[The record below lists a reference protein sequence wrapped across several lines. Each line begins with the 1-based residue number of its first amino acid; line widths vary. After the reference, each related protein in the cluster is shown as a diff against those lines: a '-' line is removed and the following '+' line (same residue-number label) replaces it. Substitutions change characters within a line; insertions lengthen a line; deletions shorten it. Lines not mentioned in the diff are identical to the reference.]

1 MARRERLAPIE
12 GSAVESSWARRG
24 AWRVRSGGIRPAGQ
38 VRIEHQMKMHEYQAK
53 DILARYGIPVQP
65 GQIATTPEQAEQIAR
80 ELGVP
85 VVIKAQVY
93 VGGRGKAGGIQ
104 FGDTPEQ
111 AREAARRVLGM
122 DIKGLTVEKVLVVP
136 RIAIKEE
143 YYAGIVLDRASKA
156 PVVMVSAAGGVD
168 IEEVAATTPERIIK
182 QPIDMRWGLPAF
194 MARDLLAQAGVPH
207 VVVARGGAILAALAR
222 AFMESDAS
230 LAEINPLALTEDGQ
244 VLAADAKILIDDNA
258 LVRQPEYAA
267 WAEPEEANPLEY
279 EAKAAGLT
287 YVKLDGD
294 VGVIG
299 NGAGLVMTTLD
310 MVARA
315 GGKPAN
321 FLDIGGGARADV
333 MKKALLFVARDP
345 QVKGIL
351 VNIFGG
357 ITRGEEVARGII
369 MAQAELPQGM
379 PIVARLSGTGAEE
392 GRALLADA
400 GLTWG
405 ADMRD
410 AAQKIVAALAARG
423 K

>member
-1 MARRERLAPIE
+1 
-12 GSAVESSWARRG
+12 
-24 AWRVRSGGIRPAGQ
+24 
-38 VRIEHQMKMHEYQAK
+38 MKIHEYQAK
-53 DILARYGIPVQP
+53 DILRRYGIPVQP
-65 GQIATTPEQAEQIAR
+65 GKVASTPEEAEAIAR
-80 ELGVP
+80 EFGEP

-104 FGDTPEQ
+104 FGDTPEL
-111 AREAARRVLGM
+111 ARAAAQKVLGM
-122 DIKGLTVEKVLVVP
+122 DIKGLTVEKVLVTP
-136 RIAIKEE
+136 KIEIAEE
-143 YYAGIVLDRASKA
+143 YYLGVALDRASQA
-156 PVVMVSAAGGVD
+156 PVAIVSAAGGVD
-168 IEEVAATTPERIIK
+168 IEQVAEEAPEKIIRK
-182 QPIDMRWGLPAF
+182 PIDVRWGLLPLD
-194 MARDLLAQAGVPH
+194 ARNMLAEAGVPH
-207 VVVARGGAILAALAR
+207 MVVAKGGAILSALAR
-222 AFMESDAS
+222 AFMETDAN
-230 LAEINPLALTEDGQ
+230 LAEINPLALTKDGQ
-244 VLAADAKILIDDNA
+244 VMAADAKIVIDDNA
-258 LVRQPEYAA
+258 LPRQQEYAA

-279 EAKAAGLT
+279 QAKAEGLT

-294 VGVIG
+294 VGIIG

-321 FLDIGGGARADV
+321 FLDIGGGAKAEV

-357 ITRGEEVARGII
+357 ITRGEEVAKGII
-369 MAQAELPQGM
+369 MAQAELPKGM
-379 PIVARLSGTGAEE
+379 PIVARLSGTGEAE

-405 ADMRD
+405 TDMRD
-410 AAQKIVAALAARG
+410 GAEKIVAEIKARE

>member
-1 MARRERLAPIE
+1 
-12 GSAVESSWARRG
+12 
-24 AWRVRSGGIRPAGQ
+24 
-38 VRIEHQMKMHEYQAK
+38 MKIHEYQAK
-53 DILARYGIPVQP
+53 DILRRYGIPVHP
-65 GQIATTPEQAEQIAR
+65 GKVATTAEQAEQIAR
-80 ELGVP
+80 EFGVP

-111 AREAARRVLGM
+111 ARDAAARVLGM
-122 DIKGLTVEKVLVVP
+122 DIKGLTVEKVLVTP
-136 RIAIKEE
+136 KSDIKDE
-143 YYAGIVLDRASKA
+143 YYLGVVLDRASQA

-168 IEEVAATTPERIIK
+168 IEQVAEESPEKIVRRAV
-182 QPIDMRWGLPAF
+182 DVRWGLLPEQARQI
-194 MARDLLAQAGVPH
+194 MAEAGVPS
-207 VVVARGGAILAALAR
+207 VVVAKGGTILSNLVR
-222 AFMESDAS
+222 AYIESDAT
-230 LAEINPLALTEDGQ
+230 LAEINPLALTSDGQ
-244 VLAADAKILIDDNA
+244 VIAADAKILIDDNA
-258 LVRQPEYAA
+258 LPRQPEYAS

-279 EAKAAGLT
+279 EAKQEGLT

-294 VGVIG
+294 VGIIG

-315 GGKPAN
+315 GGRPAN
-321 FLDIGGGARADV
+321 FLDIGGGAKAET

-357 ITRGEEVARGII
+357 ITRGEEVAKGII
-369 MAQAELPQGM
+369 MAQHDLSAGM
-379 PIVARLSGTGAEE
+379 PIVARLSGTGEAE

-405 ADMRD
+405 SDMRD
-410 AAQKIVAALAARG
+410 AAQKIVAEINAKG
-423 K
+423 